1 MKTALSVL
9 KVNALSLLAFPL
21 LVISM
26 AIQLVQ
32 KALGKLLV
40 FLGAGVALL
49 LMAGL
54 NAFINNPWAII
65 EGWAAVAVL
74 AIFFG
79 IFTVLVALLIH
90 FLGAMIVTA
99 VATIARF
106 LNGLLSVVFELSNR
120 AYSSLYDTCQFEIDD
135 LQCGTEGK
143 IAVVACVCWH
153 FLNLFHKLVV
163 LVFSHAFPIS
173 IAAAVGFAGYLIFT
187 IHHSISP
194 SFGIGIWSYLRL
206 FPVVNAVFAVLEV
219 LVILSTVV
227 TVLLAL
233 GEEWNKWGNELQEK
247 QMRARWEI

>member
-26 AIQLVQ
+26 VIQLVQ

-54 NAFINNPWAII
+54 NAFINNPWGII
-65 EGWAAVAVL
+65 EGWAAVVVLAVL
-74 AIFFG
+74 FG
-79 IFTVLVALLIH
+79 IITVMVALVIH
-90 FLGAMIVTA
+90 FLGAMIVAA
-99 VATIARF
+99 VAAIAIF

-120 AYSSLYDTCQFEIDD
+120 AYSSLYDTCQFEVGD

-143 IAVVACVCWH
+143 AAIVACVCWH

-187 IHHSISP
+187 IHRSIST

-219 LVILSTVV
+219 LVVLSTVV

-233 GEEWNKWGNELQEK
+233 GAEWNKWGNEL
-247 QMRARWEI
+247 